1 MSYTSTI
8 HDFKKTSSRFNYDT
22 EYIDIFGKPYSNI
35 DCKSVNLGGKM
46 DLTIQNEIDNNPYRF
61 GNNMNPDK
69 YELQAKAITNEFSK
83 VAYQNEQLE
92 NIGEEINPFI
102 KLLSFG
108 KNINKNVSTSP
119 ENMKLR
125 DAETRLTNYLNNL
138 SSRENTNQMQL
149 RDVETILNPITK
161 KAIKIGAKTHMELIS
176 KGIID

>member
-35 DCKSVNLGGKM
+35 DCKSVNLGKKM

-61 GNNMNPDK
+61 GNAMNPDK

-92 NIGEEINPFI
+92 NIGEETNPFI

-108 KNINKNVSTSP
+108 KNVSTNP
-119 ENMKLR
+119 ELR
-125 DAETRLTNYLNNL
+125 DAERRLTNYLNNL

-161 KAIKIGAKTHMELIS
+161 KAIKIGGKTHMELIS
-176 KGIID
+176 KDIIK